1 MRLKE
6 EKELKKWLMGF
17 VLVGTLFLA
26 GCQMID
32 NLFLDIKEEVTGIS
46 GTIQTYDEE
55 SRIIDQ
61 IKGKSVAFSA
71 NNKFSDEEGN
81 GSVLDVTVSGKQ
93 VTHVGSTLLF
103 YEDGLTNVFDE
114 FAEKVDIETMDRAVP
129 MVNRMVNEFENTYFG
144 TEKVIL
150 IRSQS
155 GNPLATFAGDNVS
168 IDRMEVDKMTK
179 ITIDGKRIYI
189 YRADYTIYDTSLL
202 N

>member
-1 MRLKE
+1 M
-6 EKELKKWLMGF
+6 KKWWASLI
-17 VLVGTLFLA
+17 LVSVVFLA

-32 NLFLDIKEEVTGIS
+32 NLFLDIREEVTGIS

-71 NNKFSDEEGN
+71 NNEFADEYGN

-103 YEDGLTNVFDE
+103 YEDGLTNIFDE

-129 MVNRMVNEFENTYFG
+129 LVNRMVNEFKNTYFG
-144 TEKVIL
+144 TDKVIL

-155 GNPLATFAGDNVS
+155 GNPLATFVGDNVS
-168 IDRMEVDKMTK
+168 ITSMEVDKMTK

-202 N
+202 Q